1 MGHRSAIVTFYSAKP
16 PSELRTAFQSANI
29 EVTVRGGTVRI
40 APALFNNADDIDR
53 CLATTKRLV

>member
-1 MGHRSAIVTFYSAKP
+1 VTFYSAKP

-53 CLATTKRLV
+53 CLATTKQLV